1 MTVWIKSLE
10 AGWEKQWV
18 SQNTPV
24 NTVAPSE
31 QRQIWHNH
39 SNHSPRRKWWTE
51 TLGLQIGGLG
61 KKVRKKKKKKSHATC
76 ILFCMWMC
84 GKKLNPCF
92 KNKNQTKKSCIV
104 HSRHVTM
111 QRVKL
116 LVDVTV
122 PRCVT
127 EVMYKMLHPCPGV
140 LWDRQRGRN
149 NTEHK
154 FIQSGNRK
162 RKEKGK
168 DREENREKKEKKKQW
183 SKNKTQESKRV
194 RSVEEDTKHIWHLL
208 YLNYSNV
215 YNAKHTFSQMITA
228 LFLQN

>member
-1 MTVWIKSLE
+1 M
-10 AGWEKQWV
+10 
-18 SQNTPV
+18 
-24 NTVAPSE
+24 
-31 QRQIWHNH
+31 
-39 SNHSPRRKWWTE
+39 
-51 TLGLQIGGLG
+51 
-61 KKVRKKKKKKSHATC
+61 
-76 ILFCMWMC
+76 
-84 GKKLNPCF
+84 NPCF

-111 QRVKL
+111 QRMKL

-183 SKNKTQESKRV
+183 SKNKTRK
-194 RSVEEDTKHIWHLL
+194 EEGQIC
-208 YLNYSNV
+208 
-215 YNAKHTFSQMITA
+215 
-228 LFLQN
+228 